1 MVALKSETSQ
11 VKTRQQLI
19 EAAGQVFAENGYRA
33 ATVREICLRAGSNVA
48 SIHYHFGDK
57 EKLYLE
63 VLRYAHQKDNETNP
77 GLAKTS
83 PNLPPEEK
91 LRQFIRSL
99 LVKFFDPGPL
109 AWDGKLIAREMVEAT
124 IGMDVVAD
132 ERIRPM
138 HKHIIEIL
146 RSILGDGATEEELRE
161 AEFSVVGQV
170 VFYHHCRA
178 VVSRLYP
185 RYKMSRDEIDKLTE
199 HITAFSL
206 AGLKAKGKRK

>member
-1 MVALKSETSQ
+1 MVALKTEPSQ
-11 VKTRQQLI
+11 AKTRQQLI

-33 ATVREICLRAGSNVA
+33 ATVREICLRAGANVA

-63 VLRYAHQKDNETNP
+63 VLRYAQERDAESNP
-77 GLAKTS
+77 GLAKTDPS
-83 PNLPPEEK
+83 LRPEERLKEFVRALLLK
-91 LRQFIRSL
+91 LL
-99 LVKFFDPGPL
+99 DPGPL
-109 AWDGKLIAREMVEAT
+109 AWDGKLIAREMVEPTA
-124 IGMDVVAD
+124 GMEVVAN

-138 HKHIIEIL
+138 HKNVIEIL
-146 RSILGDGATEEELRE
+146 RGILGQGATEEQLRQ
-161 AEFSVVGQV
+161 AEFSVVGQI

-185 RYKMSRDEIDKLTE
+185 RFKASVDEINKLTE

-206 AGLKAKGKRK
+206 AGLKAGTHK